1 MIGGWNTSP
10 CRSRRQ
16 VERKPVLM
24 WTWMTT
30 WSTMDCCECAV
41 GHDRRPNEGPR
52 RPGGMRTR
60 KKKWAESAEM
70 ENRPTHKQTKRT
82 CVRALYRAEHTAAIQ
97 FSSFT
102 DKLSLSK
109 ENWVFYDE
117 PSAFQWIG
125 GCWGSIFLSYIT
137 HRNRLAM
144 KDHQDDQH
152 KTAIFIFTW
161 RESLSGTV
169 CCRHFAFTGQKSKF
183 LPALELLLVVH
194 NVRFFPF

>member
-41 GHDRRPNEGPR
+41 VHDRRPNEGTR

-82 CVRALYRAEHTAAIQ
+82 CVRALYRAEHTGHEGSSRRSAQNSHLHFHLERKLKWHRLLSPFCFHRPKVQVSSSTRTAA
-97 FSSFT
+97 
-102 DKLSLSK
+102 
-109 ENWVFYDE
+109 
-117 PSAFQWIG
+117 G
-125 GCWGSIFLSYIT
+125 GT
-137 HRNRLAM
+137 
-144 KDHQDDQH
+144 
-152 KTAIFIFTW
+152 
-161 RESLSGTV
+161 
-169 CCRHFAFTGQKSKF
+169 
-183 LPALELLLVVH
+183 
-194 NVRFFPF
+194 